1 MKANTLSKLKAQLLF
16 IYVGFVGNK
25 NVATQGKEGEN
36 TTIGA
41 YNHSIAIHIFL
52 YAFLIKEPNVSKM
65 M

>member
-1 MKANTLSKLKAQLLF
+1 VKANTLSKLKAQLLF

-25 NVATQGKEGEN
+25 NVATQGKGEN